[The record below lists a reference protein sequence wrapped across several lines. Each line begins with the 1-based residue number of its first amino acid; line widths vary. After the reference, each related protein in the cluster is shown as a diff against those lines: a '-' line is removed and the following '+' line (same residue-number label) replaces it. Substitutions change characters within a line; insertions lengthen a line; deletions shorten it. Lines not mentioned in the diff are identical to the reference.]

1 MQVAP
6 RMYSS
11 DGSLEGMNGMDKGG
25 EPQSLNAKQG
35 QGKSRKQDKFNF
47 FARLLE
53 GLVKNSPTGTG
64 SQVSAL
70 GDGQPAE
77 EARAGD
83 EGKGNRGKKNPQKQV
98 RLSSGEAQEGERS
111 RFKKGVQDL
120 SQNSRNNRDPGGAFS
135 FLAVQEGQ
143 DPNQA
148 GSQVLLQKKDSL
160 PSPRRHLGKVHL
172 APAPGSRTET
182 GSGDAGGKTEAAVQE
197 AGSQEG
203 VSKLKMNNRN
213 IRDNTGAEKAG
224 SSKTGIFRTNQA
236 IGTDEGL
243 TLSLAPSQ
251 GLEAGEEPARKGL
264 KRDADAKVRDKR
276 RDRMDIRDL
285 RSREGAEPVSGSLV
299 LGNTKSGAETNALEL
314 TVDLHT
320 DTPDQEALPGPRET
334 SLSGSFEDLLAR
346 ELSQN
351 LNGDI
356 VRQAQVLLRDRGEG
370 TIRLALRPESL
381 GNVKIQLELAEKKI
395 TGHIIVESNEALRA
409 FEREI
414 HSLEQAFKD
423 SGFGE
428 TRLDTALASD
438 GQGGNPQQRDPESG
452 PFFSE
457 RFASSTYDTASERTE
472 EGERGLKAAGKG
484 GLSGHSSID
493 MLV

>member
-1 MQVAP
+1 MQVSP

-25 EPQSLNAKQG
+25 EPSSFSSKQG
-35 QGKSRKQDKFNF
+35 QGKSRKQDKFDF

-53 GLVKNSPTGTG
+53 GLVKNSPKLN
-64 SQVSAL
+64 VL

-77 EARAGD
+77 EAPAGN
-83 EGKGNRGKKNPQKQV
+83 EGKGNAGKKNPQKQV

-111 RFKKGVQDL
+111 RSRKGVQDL
-120 SQNSRNNRDPGGAFS
+120 SQNSRNNRDSGGSFS

-143 DPNQA
+143 GSNQA
-148 GSQVLLQKKDSL
+148 GLQVLHQKKDSPPL
-160 PSPRRHLGKVHL
+160 PRRHMGKVHL
-172 APAPGSRTET
+172 AAAPGSQTET
-182 GSGDAGGKTEAAVQE
+182 GSGDLGGKTEAAVQE
-197 AGSQEG
+197 AGSQG
-203 VSKLKMNNRN
+203 NISKLKANNRN
-213 IRDNTGAEKAG
+213 IQDHTGAEKAG
-224 SSKTGIFRTNQA
+224 SSKTGIFRTIQA
-236 IGTDEGL
+236 IGTDERL
-243 TLSLAPSQ
+243 TRSLDTPQ
-251 GLEAGEEPARKGL
+251 GMEAGEESARKGL
-264 KRDADAKVRDKR
+264 KKDADGKVRDKR
-276 RDRMDIRDL
+276 RDRMDLREL

-299 LGNTKSGAETNALEL
+299 LGNTKSVAETNTLEL
-314 TVDLHT
+314 TVELHT

-334 SLSGSFEDLLAR
+334 SLSGSFEDILAR

-356 VRQAQVLLRDRGEG
+356 VRQAQVLLRDCGEG

-395 TGHIIVESNEALRA
+395 IGHIIVESNEALRA

-438 GQGGNPQQRDPESG
+438 GRGGNPHQRDPESG

-457 RFASSTYDTASERTE
+457 RFALSTYDTTSERNE
-472 EGERGLKAAGKG
+472 EGERGLSTAGNR
-484 GLSGHSSID
+484 GLSGHSPID